1 MKQKDTEA
9 SRLQTLLDDEKTRLQ
24 TLLDHA
30 ATDLAQ
36 REERACRAEKEAKT
50 LEGQLAEVNAQVNR
64 LREEVQEKEGLE
76 HALEGEVERLRVLLK
91 GKGEKGDSQAEEDRR
106 LLREKEEVITSLL
119 ERLEAFKD
127 GLFAKERQL
136 REQAAR
142 HALQLQQ
149 VVDGSGTQGPLAPVP
164 DVEEFEGDDEGLPT
178 HFQVR
183 GQDSQESD
191 GNRGWPLGRARDFVF
206 RTVSLVA

>member
-1 MKQKDTEA
+1 MSEARSFVCGLAQTLSERSSALKQKDTEA
-9 SRLQTLLDDEKTRLQ
+9 SRLQALLDDEKTRLQ

-36 REERACRAEKEAKT
+36 REERACRAEKEAKS
-50 LEGQLAEVNAQVNR
+50 LEGQLGEVTAQVNR

-164 DVEEFEGDDEGLPT
+164 DVEEFEGDEEGLPT

-183 GQDSQESD
+183 RHERQQS
-191 GNRGWPLGRARDFVF
+191 
-206 RTVSLVA
+206 

>member
-1 MKQKDTEA
+1 MSEARACVCVLAQTLSERSSALKQKDTEA
-9 SRLQTLLDDEKTRLQ
+9 SRLQKLLDDEKTRLQ

-164 DVEEFEGDDEGLPT
+164 DVEEFEGDEEGLPT

-183 GQDSQESD
+183 GHDSQGS
-191 GNRGWPLGRARDFVF
+191 
-206 RTVSLVA
+206 

>member
-1 MKQKDTEA
+1 MVLAQTLSERSSALKQKDSEA
-9 SRLQTLLDDEKTRLQ
+9 SRLQQLLDDEKTRLQ
-24 TLLDHA
+24 KLLDQA
-30 ATDLAQ
+30 ATELAE
-36 REERACRAEKEAKT
+36 REERACRAENEAKR
-50 LEGQLAEVNAQVNR
+50 LEGQLGEVTAQVNR
-64 LREEVQEKEGLE
+64 LREEVHEKEGLE

-106 LLREKEEVITSLL
+106 ALREKEDVITSLL

-149 VVDGSGTQGPLAPVP
+149 VVDGAGTQSPMAPAP
-164 DVEEFEGDDEGLPT
+164 DVEEFEGDEEGLPT

-183 GQDSQESD
+183 TQDSQE
-191 GNRGWPLGRARDFVF
+191 R
-206 RTVSLVA
+206 

>member
-1 MKQKDTEA
+1 LKQKDTEA
-9 SRLQTLLDDEKTRLQ
+9 SRLQKLLDDEKTRLQ

-36 REERACRAEKEAKT
+36 REERACRAEKEAKS
-50 LEGQLAEVNAQVNR
+50 LEGQLGEVNAQVNR

-76 HALEGEVERLRVLLK
+76 HALEGEVERLRVLLR
-91 GKGEKGDSQAEEDRR
+91 GKGEEDRR

-164 DVEEFEGDDEGLPT
+164 DVEEFEGDEEGLPT

-183 GQDSQESD
+183 GQDGQESD
-191 GNRGWPLGRARDFVF
+191 GNRGWPLGKG
-206 RTVSLVA
+206 RTIRL